1 MVKKGIGISNILL
14 VLYNLLS
21 GLLLYTSLYTIY
33 SYNHTY
39 LLSKHILVLY
49 LASHYNNVSDNQSLT
64 YSVLCILLS
73 GFIKLAVY
81 PFHIWLGKVHV
92 EAPTVGSIL
101 LAGVSLK
108 TGFFIHLY
116 FLTYINSIPVTY
128 LYTMIVVLF
137 IGVVFNCL
145 NVFYQIDSK
154 RWIALYSI
162 IHMNL
167 YYLHI
172 FIILIGFIHLNHS
185 VSMFI
190 LMVLVYGMI
199 GHSII
204 SGGLFLVI
212 GYVYDVSN
220 TKNLLLNFTF
230 QVLSSTSYFIL
241 FILLLANSSLP
252 LHALFLY
259 EFISFMLVTQ
269 FNLVLSFL
277 LLTLSCSNLLSSLY
291 VFYKYLYSI
300 PMLFNIKLTIIL
312 SFDLLLSILTIPII
326 SFVALMLFSLIISP
340 NKCLSSI

>member
-1 MVKKGIGISNILL
+1 MISRINMCIIIEWSIESYVWVVVLYVTIQFNISFTWLNTTTQYILPMTLYLFYVVNAVFFCCNDFLSLGLLYEFQTIPLLLFINYSRHMVKKGIGISNILL

-204 SGGLFLVI
+204 SGGLFL
-212 GYVYDVSN
+212 
-220 TKNLLLNFTF
+220 
-230 QVLSSTSYFIL
+230 
-241 FILLLANSSLP
+241 
-252 LHALFLY
+252 
-259 EFISFMLVTQ
+259 
-269 FNLVLSFL
+269 
-277 LLTLSCSNLLSSLY
+277 
-291 VFYKYLYSI
+291 
-300 PMLFNIKLTIIL
+300 
-312 SFDLLLSILTIPII
+312 
-326 SFVALMLFSLIISP
+326 
-340 NKCLSSI
+340 